1 MALPNRKEF
10 SLKVLQHTV
19 IAQKPSRLS
28 DVSDLLQKFSATFS
42 KVLYENLNNALPQE
56 SIELVSI
63 F

>member
-10 SLKVLQHTV
+10 SLKVLQHTI

-28 DVSDLLQKFSATFS
+28 DVSDLQKFSATFS